1 VAFLFAHRFSPK
13 KKSNWRTIMI
23 NAEEREQLMTTIRE
37 CAEAIGHAPSVPE
50 LQKSASISMR
60 KIRKNF
66 GSYNRALEECGLRRR
81 GMGYGMSENALFLEW
96 AGVVRELGKIPT
108 GVEWEMHAECSL
120 TPLRTRYG
128 SLHQV
133 PQGMMEYARRA
144 GLESEWKDVMEITA
158 AHLQGLPAPDGTFRA
173 ISCMPPRPGALMNQ
187 PIYGTPLIPWALTYA
202 PTNEI
207 GVVYL
212 FGTVAR
218 ELGYAVTR
226 MQTEFPDGEAMRQ
239 LDEGRWQRVRIEFEF
254 ESRNFLAHYHKVE
267 DCDLI
272 VCWKHNWAE
281 CPLEVLELKS
291 VVGQGWSE
299 K

>member
-1 VAFLFAHRFSPK
+1 
-13 KKSNWRTIMI
+13 MI
-23 NAEEREQLMTTIRE
+23 NAEEREQIMTRIRE
-37 CAEAIGHAPSVPE
+37 CAEEIGHAPSLTE
-50 LQKSASISMR
+50 LQKTTNISMR
-60 KIRKNF
+60 LIRKNF
-66 GSYNRALEECGLRRR
+66 GFYRRALEACGLSRT
-81 GMGYGMSENALFLEW
+81 GPGYVVGEDVLFLEW
-96 AGVVRELGKIPT
+96 AKVVRKLGKIPT
-108 GVEWEMHAECSL
+108 GAEWEMSAECST
-120 TPLRTRYG
+120 TPLRRRYG
-128 SLHQV
+128 TFSQV

-144 GLESEWKDVMEITA
+144 GLESEWKDVMDIMS
-158 AHLQGLPAPDGTFRA
+158 AHVQRIPVPEVRLSAV
-173 ISCMPPRPGALMNQ
+173 SYVPPKPGALMNQ

-239 LDEGRWQRVRIEFEF
+239 LDESRWQRVRIELGF
-254 ESRNFLAHYHKVE
+254 ESRNFQAHYHRVE

-281 CPLEVLELKS
+281 CPLEVLELKT
-291 VVGQGWSE
+291 VVGQGWVKPS
-299 K
+299 